1 VSTATSK
8 SSSRALGL
16 AAAAPV
22 LLGVFS
28 LLLASGVPPVV
39 TWFWPASPTNAA
51 EAAALGDAQ
60 RLRMLA
66 ARATPMDAPLPVRPE
81 FRAAGAPATMTPLEA
96 AIRLEGATH
105 REGDSILEVLLD
117 VGVRPPADEVRRL
130 YCVAQAV
137 EAPEAAEALRKTF
150 NVSAAACE

>member
-1 VSTATSK
+1 VSTGTSK
-8 SSSRALGL
+8 SSSRVLGV

-28 LLLASGVPPVV
+28 LLLALGVPPVA
-39 TWFWPASPTNAA
+39 TWFWPASPTNAT

-60 RLRMLA
+60 RLRTLA
-66 ARATPMDAPLPVRPE
+66 AQGTPMDAALPIRSE
-81 FRAAGAPATMTPLEA
+81 FRAEGSPETLTPLEA
-96 AIRLEGATH
+96 AIRLEGGTH
-105 REGDSILEVLLD
+105 REGDSIVEVLLD
-117 VGVRPPADEVRRL
+117 VGVRPPTDEVRRL

-150 NVSAAACE
+150 DVPAAICQ